1 MIVSFIHNKKKKQV
15 KIDELESIFSIK
27 NKINYIFFSESKK
40 IEDIEYKVPSDKYL
54 ELLYGKDWKTPKR
67 KFKPQ
72 HIDRNE

>member
-40 IEDIEYKVPSDKYL
+40 IEDIEVSS
-54 ELLYGKDWKTPKR
+54 LLAQPEQDVDVDNNSLLG
-67 KFKPQ
+67 
-72 HIDRNE
+72 RN